1 MLDSLYIAATG
12 MHAQQLNVDT
22 IANNLANVNTTAYKR
37 SRVSF
42 EDLLY
47 RESAR
52 GSGAL
57 LGTEPSARFG
67 GGVGIVDTTKSF
79 AVGDLR
85 KTDGPLDLAIRGAG
99 FLEVLLPDGSRA
111 YTRSGTLQANREGTL
126 VTGEGHVVMPAMQL
140 PQEATEVAI
149 DAAGNVTAKVPG
161 EARAVEVG
169 QLELARFVNPAG
181 LTALGN
187 NLYVATEKSGDALH
201 GKPGGEGFG
210 TVAQGFLEGSNVRLV
225 DELIGLVLAQRAFEV
240 NAKAVQASDELLG
253 MVNNLRR

>member
-37 SRVSF
+37 GRVAF

-52 GSGAL
+52 SAAL
-57 LGTEPSARFG
+57 LGAAPGARFG
-67 GGVGIVDTTKSF
+67 GGVGVIDTTKSF

-85 KTDGPLDLAIRGAG
+85 KTEGPLDVAIRGTG

-111 YTRSGTLQANREGTL
+111 YTRSGALQAGRDGTL
-126 VTGEGHVVMPAMQL
+126 VTGEGHTVAPALQL
-140 PQEATEVAI
+140 PADATEVAI
-149 DAAGNVTAKVPG
+149 DSTGQVTARVAG
-161 EARAVEVG
+161 EARPVDVG
-169 QLELARFVNPAG
+169 QLELVRFVNPAG
-181 LTALGN
+181 LTALGG
-187 NLYVATEKSGDALH
+187 NLYVATERSGDPLP
-201 GKPGGEGFG
+201 GKAGSEGYG
-210 TVAQGFLEGSNVRLV
+210 TFAQGFLEGSNVRLV
-225 DELIGLVLAQRAFEV
+225 EEMIGLVLAQRAFEV
-240 NAKAVQASDELLG
+240 NAKAVQASDDLLG